1 MSQQGMLQKNAAVVS
16 LSWVS
21 NLNPEDNWNVCEQCQ
36 VDGFGGWPDGYEK
49 KDSGGSTIV

>member
-1 MSQQGMLQKNAAVVS
+1 MSQQGILQKNAAVVS

-36 VDGFGGWPDGYEK
+36 VDGFGGWPEGYEK